1 MQSASNTIVVLGT
14 GGTIAGTAATAGDD
28 INYAAAQIPVTDL
41 VAGVPALA
49 GLPLECEQVVQIDS
63 KDMSFE
69 VWTTL
74 AHRVAHHLARSDVAG
89 IVIVHGTDTL
99 EETAYFLQRL
109 LAPAKP
115 VVMCGAM
122 RPATATQPDG
132 PPNLLDAMTVA
143 SHVGAAGVVA
153 VMAGE
158 IHSALDIRKTHT
170 TRVHAFSSGDPG
182 PLGWVEDGRVRMAR
196 PWPQGHA
203 LGIERL
209 GAASRWPRVEIIVS
223 HAGADGRMI
232 AALVEQGVDGIVVAG
247 TGNGTLHGAL
257 ESELARAQAAGVAVL
272 RSTRVGGG
280 TVQPRSDDV
289 LPSAGALTPV
299 QARIELLLLRLVPG
313 E

>member
-1 MQSASNTIVVLGT
+1 
-14 GGTIAGTAATAGDD
+14 
-28 INYAAAQIPVTDL
+28 
-41 VAGVPALA
+41 
-49 GLPLECEQVVQIDS
+49 
-63 KDMSFE
+63 MSFE
-69 VWTTL
+69 VWQTL
-74 AHRVAHHLARSDVAG
+74 AQRVAHHLARSDVAG

-99 EETAYFLQRL
+99 EETAFFLQRL

-132 PPNLLDAMTVA
+132 PQNLLDAMAVV
-143 SHVGAAGVVA
+143 SHAGATGVVG

-170 TRVHAFSSGDPG
+170 TRVDAFSSGDPG
-182 PLGWVEDGRVRMAR
+182 PLGWVEEGRVRMVR

-209 GAASRWPRVEIIVS
+209 GAASRWPRVEIVVS
-223 HAGADGRMI
+223 HAGADGRI
-232 AALVEQGVDGIVVAG
+232 VGALLAQGVDGIVVAA

-257 ESELARAQAAGVAVL
+257 EAELVRARAAGVAVL
-272 RSTRVGGG
+272 RSTRVGAGA
-280 TVQPRSDDV
+280 VQPRSDDV
-289 LPSAGALTPV
+289 FPSAGALTPA
-299 QARIELLLLRLVPG
+299 QARIELLLQRLVPG